1 MEDKYLYGY
10 SEAGDAYFF
19 EYGEQSKG
27 VIDPKHDAIL
37 HPVNNA
43 TGFPDGDLGRLA
55 DPQLTQYEREQIMSR
70 LSKISGEFA
79 PSQLSDSELFSL
91 IPPRYF
97 HDAVDVQRWRD
108 YIAKDILPHLE
119 DSKVAEKIAEE
130 NNNNENK
137 NDNENKKDNTL

>member
-10 SEAGDAYFF
+10 SEEGDAYFF

-37 HPVNNA
+37 HPINKA

-55 DPQLTQYEREQIMSR
+55 DPKLTEYEREQLMSR
-70 LSKISGEFA
+70 LSKLSGQFA

-91 IPPRYF
+91 MPPRYF
-97 HDAVDVQRWRD
+97 SDAVDIQRWRD
-108 YIAKDILPHLE
+108 YLTKEILPHLE
-119 DSKVAEKIAEE
+119 DSKVAEKIAQDNQNND
-130 NNNNENK
+130 NNNDNK
-137 NDNENKKDNTL
+137 EDNKD